1 MVKNSTILVVDDESG
16 VRQSF
21 KMVLKE
27 KYRLYFAEN
36 GYSALDIFKK
46 KHFDLVLLDILL
58 PDLDGLDLL
67 RQFREIEPET
77 EVIMVSALGEIAS
90 AVRAIKLG
98 AFDYI
103 AKPFEVD
110 ELLSVVKRALEKREF
125 QRETAC
131 VRDEPEGFQHFEAM
145 VGQSVAMK
153 AVFSLISKVARAKGP
168 GAVLIQGESG
178 TGKELVAR
186 AIHNRSQRKAQSFVV
201 ANCAAIPTTLMES
214 EIFGY
219 SRGAFT
225 GALESRSGKLKIAD
239 TGTLFLDDI
248 DSLDFSMQAGLLR
261 VLQEREYEKVG
272 SDRVIN
278 VDIKFIAASN
288 KDLRHLVTLG
298 EFREDLFYRLNVFPI
313 KLPPLRE
320 RKVDI
325 PEMLNHFLSM
335 NRKNNGMSMKS
346 FSENAVRALVA
357 FDWPGNVRELENFVE
372 RLFIV
377 SRGAVIRSEDVLPLI
392 GRNIS
397 RDRITLKD
405 VVADSEMRHIKNILD
420 TVEGRRGEA
429 ARLLGIHRN
438 TLTAKISDLGIEV

>member
-58 PDLDGLDLL
+58 PYLDGLDLL
-67 RQFREIEPET
+67 KQFREIEPET

-103 AKPFEVD
+103 AKQFEVD

-125 QRETAC
+125 QRETVC

-153 AVFSLISKVARAKGP
+153 AVFSLISKVAQAKGP

-186 AIHNRSQRKAQSFVV
+186 AIHNRSQRK
-201 ANCAAIPTTLMES
+201 E
-214 EIFGY
+214 
-219 SRGAFT
+219 
-225 GALESRSGKLKIAD
+225 
-239 TGTLFLDDI
+239 
-248 DSLDFSMQAGLLR
+248 
-261 VLQEREYEKVG
+261 
-272 SDRVIN
+272 
-278 VDIKFIAASN
+278 
-288 KDLRHLVTLG
+288 H
-298 EFREDLFYRLNVFPI
+298 
-313 KLPPLRE
+313 
-320 RKVDI
+320 
-325 PEMLNHFLSM
+325 
-335 NRKNNGMSMKS
+335 
-346 FSENAVRALVA
+346 
-357 FDWPGNVRELENFVE
+357 
-372 RLFIV
+372 
-377 SRGAVIRSEDVLPLI
+377 
-392 GRNIS
+392 
-397 RDRITLKD
+397 
-405 VVADSEMRHIKNILD
+405 
-420 TVEGRRGEA
+420 
-429 ARLLGIHRN
+429 
-438 TLTAKISDLGIEV
+438 